1 MGQEHRD
8 LNTFFPLH
16 QAIIT
21 VMRHFDTNGDGCV
34 TFNEFYDTIMTAD
47 DIREHTITTEKLSI
61 V

>member
-1 MGQEHRD
+1 
-8 LNTFFPLH
+8 
-16 QAIIT
+16 
-21 VMRHFDTNGDGCV
+21 MRHFDTNGDGCV